1 MSITKEVEKQ
11 LSALAVT
18 NSTIL
23 RQIENMDGE
32 SYERNSS
39 VDIWN
44 TASRFYYTI
53 GNLKDQLMPN
63 IVILIAMDYN
73 QSEKILSIR
82 SAISTRSETLHDL
95 ETRVS
100 EYNKK
105 QSNLEDVV
113 TFHSSFIV
121 QDKGTL
127 KKLEVMKTRLTTNGS
142 TDKEYMERVE
152 SQIKT
157 VYLIYSY

>member
-32 SYERNSS
+32 SYERNSY

-53 GNLKDQLMPN
+53 GNLIDQLMPN

-73 QSEKILSIR
+73 
-82 SAISTRSETLHDL
+82 
-95 ETRVS
+95 
-100 EYNKK
+100 
-105 QSNLEDVV
+105 
-113 TFHSSFIV
+113 
-121 QDKGTL
+121 
-127 KKLEVMKTRLTTNGS
+127 
-142 TDKEYMERVE
+142 
-152 SQIKT
+152 
-157 VYLIYSY
+157 

>member
-32 SYERNSS
+32 SYEKNSS

-73 QSEKILSIR
+73 
-82 SAISTRSETLHDL
+82 
-95 ETRVS
+95 
-100 EYNKK
+100 
-105 QSNLEDVV
+105 
-113 TFHSSFIV
+113 
-121 QDKGTL
+121 
-127 KKLEVMKTRLTTNGS
+127 
-142 TDKEYMERVE
+142 
-152 SQIKT
+152 
-157 VYLIYSY
+157 

>member
-53 GNLKDQLMPN
+53 GNLKDHLMPN

-73 QSEKILSIR
+73 
-82 SAISTRSETLHDL
+82 
-95 ETRVS
+95 
-100 EYNKK
+100 
-105 QSNLEDVV
+105 
-113 TFHSSFIV
+113 
-121 QDKGTL
+121 
-127 KKLEVMKTRLTTNGS
+127 
-142 TDKEYMERVE
+142 
-152 SQIKT
+152 
-157 VYLIYSY
+157 

>member
-1 MSITKEVEKQ
+1 
-11 LSALAVT
+11 
-18 NSTIL
+18 
-23 RQIENMDGE
+23 MDGE

-82 SAISTRSETLHDL
+82 NAISTRSETLHDL

-113 TFHSSFIV
+113 TFHSFLIC
-121 QDKGTL
+121 
-127 KKLEVMKTRLTTNGS
+127 RI
-142 TDKEYMERVE
+142 KEH
-152 SQIKT
+152 
-157 VYLIYSY
+157 